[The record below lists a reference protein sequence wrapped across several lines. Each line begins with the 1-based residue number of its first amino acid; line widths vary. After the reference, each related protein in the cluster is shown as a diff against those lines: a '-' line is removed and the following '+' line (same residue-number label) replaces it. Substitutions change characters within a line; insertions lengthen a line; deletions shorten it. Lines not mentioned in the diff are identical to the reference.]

1 MVRLGM
7 FFISLAIL
15 MFSSESTEVWAFQ
28 TKKINILN
36 MEKLNTVANE
46 DDPCIMADNSQ
57 LIFTSDEGGTVQL
70 RMASRKNAGE
80 PLTRERI
87 VDELAGEG
95 ECRSACLLPKD
106 KEGWEYLYF
115 ATQYHTDKKKPNLDL
130 YRVGRF
136 SPQRPF
142 QGYNAA
148 SPVQI
153 TATVEDEAYPCLSAD
168 GKELYF
174 SRRKTTGWKL
184 MRCLARELHVYES
197 MAEVTMP
204 EGYHH
209 VTLSRSGLT
218 MILQGPVKPGEPM
231 QGLFFSK
238 RPDKQGLWSE
248 PKPLLSLNV
257 SQGTIG
263 TCSPCLS
270 ADNKYLYFAS
280 DRPGGKGGLD
290 LYVVAVGEIEELKK

>member
-1 MVRLGM
+1 MVRIGIAI
-7 FFISLAIL
+7 ISLAIL
-15 MFSSESTEVWAFQ
+15 MFSSEFTGVQAVQ

-36 MEKLNTVANE
+36 MEKLNTAANE
-46 DDPCIMADNSQ
+46 DDPCIMSDNSQ

-70 RMASRKNAGE
+70 RLASRKSAGE
-80 PLTRERI
+80 SLTRERI

-95 ECRSACLLPKD
+95 EFRSACLLPKD

-115 ATQYHTDKKKPNLDL
+115 ATQYHTDKKKSNLDL

-136 SPQRPF
+136 SPLRPF

-148 SPVQI
+148 SPVQ
-153 TATVEDEAYPCLSAD
+153 ATTSEMDEAYPCVSSD
-168 GKELYF
+168 GTELYF
-174 SRRKTTGWKL
+174 SRRKPAGWQL
-184 MRCLARELHVYES
+184 MRSQAREPLAFES
-197 MAEVTMP
+197 AADVPFEV
-204 EGYHH
+204 GFHH
-209 VTLSRSGLT
+209 VTLSRSALT
-218 MILQGPVKPGEPM
+218 MILQGPVNTGEPL

-248 PKPLLSLNV
+248 PKPILSLNA

-280 DRPGGKGGLD
+280 DRPGSKGGLD
-290 LYVVAVGEIEELKK
+290 LYVVAVSEIEELKK